1 MEQISARVGDVI
13 KTYSWKMIFAK
24 DQSEYDSL
32 CQEMRQKADDLGIN
46 DFVDWYK
53 ESYET
58 NKAFAEKYITEN

>member
-1 MEQISARVGDVI
+1 
-13 KTYSWKMIFAK
+13 MIFAK